1 MKINLKIYIFRT
13 QYELMNNQH
22 IMFFQFIL
30 KQITIQ
36 FKITKY
42 KPLLSTHYKFFLD
55 NIKLIF

>member
-42 KPLLSTHYKFFLD
+42 KPLLSTHYKFF
-55 NIKLIF
+55 FR